1 MRQRQ
6 EVQGLPR
13 QAELI
18 ARASRRAC
26 EPKDAPPVGA
36 SFIGGQACWS

>member
-13 QAELI
+13 QAGVICRI
-18 ARASRRAC
+18 AANR
-26 EPKDAPPVGA
+26 KAPRGGA
-36 SFIGGQACWS
+36 FF